1 MALDKVAMN
10 DEQMDAIS
18 GGSILPYRV
27 QPGDSLN
34 SIAKKYNV
42 TVDQLM
48 KWNNIQDPGM
58 LTVGQQPLSVTVL

>member
-48 KWNNIQDPGM
+48 KWNNIQDAGM
-58 LTVGQQPLSVTVL
+58 LTVGQQLKIKF

>member
-10 DEQMDAIS
+10 DEQLDVIS

-27 QPGDSLN
+27 QAGDSLT

-48 KWNNIQDPGM
+48 KWNNIQDAGT
-58 LTVGQQPLSVTVL
+58 LTVGQQLKIKF